1 MLQVNSEL
9 LKFPSFDSTVR
20 QTTQSQVPIHFST
33 SPIKEHINKSI
44 DISENTMEYFSKN
57 VNYIIVFL
65 LNNREKPLI

>member
-20 QTTQSQVPIHFST
+20 QATQSQVPIHFLT
-33 SPIKEHINKSI
+33 SSIKEHINKSI